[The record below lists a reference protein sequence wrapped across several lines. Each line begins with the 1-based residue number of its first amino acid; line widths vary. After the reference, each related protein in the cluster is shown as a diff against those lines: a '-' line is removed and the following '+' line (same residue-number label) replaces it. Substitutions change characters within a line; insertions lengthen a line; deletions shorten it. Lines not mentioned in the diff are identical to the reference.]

1 MRWVLA
7 KCFAQSPTQAH
18 FFSLMETKHLEEQAG
33 TSRVLGLHQE
43 SQGGMT
49 MSQLPVDR
57 VVGLDQESKGD
68 TKRSQ
73 QPLGRVLGSGQ
84 DSKGDSTLSQHALG
98 QAQAV
103 NVRAGCRENKGDSK
117 RPRCREDDDPPL
129 DSAFKARMF
138 EIDTEEI
145 RVRQAYKDTFKG
157 KDLPFDLH
165 VIPDLNRFL
174 GSTWINVFGSPG
186 TGKTTLIEHLT
197 RMYSGALGFYEYSL
211 EEQGGRAG
219 ALHGKRVCT
228 ISHADVFLGLGS
240 GKINLDQVWAYLRIK
255 HPYLRFRTFNGDNKS
270 AFLKTCRE
278 LPPYS
283 ALVVWDEHEE
293 LCVLAVPV
301 PSVGQPKVYP
311 LIERAEDGSDRD
323 GCRVLRFCDKTC
335 TFEDLYH

>member
-73 QPLGRVLGSGQ
+73 QP
-84 DSKGDSTLSQHALG
+84 LG

-186 TGKTTLIEHLT
+186 LSGFTSTHSRSKAGEPVPFMASESVRFPMLTCSWDSVRARLTLIK
-197 RMYSGALGFYEYSL
+197 SGHTFVSN
-211 EEQGGRAG
+211 
-219 ALHGKRVCT
+219 
-228 ISHADVFLGLGS
+228 I
-240 GKINLDQVWAYLRIK
+240 
-255 HPYLRFRTFNGDNKS
+255 RT
-270 AFLKTCRE
+270 
-278 LPPYS
+278 
-283 ALVVWDEHEE
+283 
-293 LCVLAVPV
+293 
-301 PSVGQPKVYP
+301 
-311 LIERAEDGSDRD
+311 
-323 GCRVLRFCDKTC
+323 
-335 TFEDLYH
+335 